1 MVGLLVGI
9 RLLKLSMKRS
19 RNEANFEL
27 GLYFGGILNPRVIST
42 VSLVLSL
49 QVSCYLFLVVKSVDR
64 DS

>member
-1 MVGLLVGI
+1 MGI

-27 GLYFGGILNPRVIST
+27 VLYFGGILSPRVVSA